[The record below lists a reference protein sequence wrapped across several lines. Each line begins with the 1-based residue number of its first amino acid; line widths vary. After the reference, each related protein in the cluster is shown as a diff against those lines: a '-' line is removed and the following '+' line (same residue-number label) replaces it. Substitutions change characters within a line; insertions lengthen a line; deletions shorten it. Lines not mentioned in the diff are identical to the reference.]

1 MDRAVKHC
9 ETDEGVAPLYLVG
22 EPLSVGPGRE
32 VPTDRL
38 PIYRGRPEIGLTVR
52 VLPNL
57 DSVISGFLAGGRL
70 IGDRT

>member
-1 MDRAVKHC
+1 M
-9 ETDEGVAPLYLVG
+9 
-22 EPLSVGPGRE
+22 GPGRE